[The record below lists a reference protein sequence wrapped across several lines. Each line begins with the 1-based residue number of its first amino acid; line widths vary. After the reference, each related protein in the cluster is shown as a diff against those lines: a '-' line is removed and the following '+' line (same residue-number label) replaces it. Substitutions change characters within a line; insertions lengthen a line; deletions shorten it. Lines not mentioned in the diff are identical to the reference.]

1 MFFNYLKNVVVGSA
15 ALLTVLVV
23 YTGMALVVK
32 YSLET
37 FGHTDVINEEALAV
51 VKEDTPPPAPPPPP
65 DIVHIELNEINCL
78 AEAVYFEARSESI
91 VGQIAVAQV
100 IMNRVD
106 LAMGTST
113 ICAVVREAKL
123 DKDGKP
129 LKHKCQFSYYCD
141 GKPEVI
147 HNMKAYHQASVV
159 AAMVI
164 AGVGIEDLRDAV
176 YYVGVGSSPSWLK
189 DMVFVKRVGNHLFYN
204 ED

>member
-1 MFFNYLKNVVVGSA
+1 MNNSNASPTSIK
-15 ALLTVLVV
+15 
-23 YTGMALVVK
+23 K
-32 YSLET
+32 E
-37 FGHTDVINEEALAV
+37 VI
-51 VKEDTPPPAPPPPP
+51 KENIPPP
-65 DIVHIELNEINCL
+65 DIVNVELTEISCL

-100 IMNRVD
+100 VMNRFD

-113 ICAVVREAKL
+113 ICSIVKQAKL

-129 LKHKCQFSYYCD
+129 LKHMCQFSYYCD
-141 GKPEVI
+141 GKSETI
-147 HNMKAYHQASVV
+147 RNMEAYHQASVV

-189 DMVFVKRVGNHLFYN
+189 HMVFVKRVGNHLFYN